1 MKKYILITLIL
12 GLNIYTNA
20 QSDAFFSYQYERRED
35 DDNEWSE
42 LIMLPPVHGL
52 DYNYPANEASLGTGL
67 LIMTGMGLTYIK
79 HRKRKTLSKDGTSAI
94 SD

>member
-1 MKKYILITLIL
+1 MKKCILILLIL
-12 GLNIYTNA
+12 ELNIYAIA
-20 QSDAFFSYQYERRED
+20 QSDAFFSYNHSYRAD
-35 DDNEWSE
+35 DDSEWNE
-42 LIMLPPVHGL
+42 LIMLPPNHGL

-79 HRKRKTLSKDGTSAI
+79 HRKRKTLSKDGTSAS